1 MVWKPTKD
9 EFDEWKENPTTKWV
23 IRVLEEMA
31 DEYAKSVGYGYTY
44 DRVTP
49 SAEKI
54 ALKTAETFGYIQGVK
69 ALCKMKYKE

>member
-1 MVWKPTKD
+1 MTWKPTKD

-23 IRVLEEMA
+23 FRVLTEMA
-31 DEYAKSVGYGYTY
+31 DEYAKAVGDGYTY

-54 ALKTAETFGYIQGVK
+54 ALKTVEAYGFIQGVRS
-69 ALCKMKYKE
+69 LCNMKWKE